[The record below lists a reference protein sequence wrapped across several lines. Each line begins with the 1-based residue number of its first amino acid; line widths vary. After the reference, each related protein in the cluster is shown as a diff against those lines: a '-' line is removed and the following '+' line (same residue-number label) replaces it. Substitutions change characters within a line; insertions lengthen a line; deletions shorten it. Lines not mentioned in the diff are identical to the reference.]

1 MTSWKKLGILSL
13 LGFSA
18 FAQGQEINL
27 SGFASA
33 HITQKL
39 GGNSTPEYYSDKTN
53 YYNFTKFGL
62 NVGSRIDDKW
72 SIQSQL
78 LVSGKRIDVGA
89 ETPQW
94 NMYANWLFASYRPT
108 DNFRMRIGRQLFPA
122 WLVSE
127 YIDVGYMYP
136 WTETPHSVYEL
147 SPFKSINGLSADYSF
162 QLNNK
167 SKLTV
172 LVFGGEEQIRIPLA
186 GGGYE
191 DNNYG
196 SVIGSE
202 LTLQSSGHKFRLMGA
217 NYKLSTVVNDGT
229 NPSADFKN
237 NSVTVVT
244 SGYKYD
250 QNDIVVYAEY
260 GIREGNTSGTEVSSP
275 YLPYDGIN
283 SRAFN
288 KRARA
293 GYLTFGHWFNKL
305 LPHLTLS
312 QTNWQT
318 GTVEGTQDLYSLGL
332 NYKLNDNI
340 IFKTNVGYTI
350 TNNGPAHMDNE
361 GDATTWVGGLDMIF

>member
-1 MTSWKKLGILSL
+1 MTSWKKLGTMSL
-13 LGFSA
+13 FVFSA
-18 FAQGQEINL
+18 LAQGQEINL

-33 HITQKL
+33 HVTQQL
-39 GGNSTPEYYSDKTN
+39 GGNSTPEYYSNNTN

-62 NVGSRIDDKW
+62 NVGSRIDDQW

-78 LVSGKRIDVGA
+78 LVSGKRVDVGA
-89 ETPQW
+89 ENPQW
-94 NMYANWLFASYRPT
+94 NMYANWLFASYRPM

-127 YIDVGYMYP
+127 YIDVGHMYP

-147 SPFKSINGLSADYSF
+147 SPFKSINGLSFDHTI
-162 QLNNK
+162 QLGNK

-186 GGGYE
+186 GGGHE

-217 NYKLSTVVNDGT
+217 NYKLKTNVDDGVN
-229 NPSADFKN
+229 PIADFNN
-237 NSVTVVT
+237 NSVTVLT

-250 QNDIVVYAEY
+250 QNDILVYAEY
-260 GIREGNTSGTEVSSP
+260 GLREGNTSGTDVTSP

-283 SRAFN
+283 SRSFN

-293 GYLTFGHWFNKL
+293 GYLTFGYWFNKV

-312 QTNWQT
+312 QSNWQT

-332 NYKLNDNI
+332 NYKINDNI

-350 TNNGPAHMDNE
+350 TNNGPAHMDAE
-361 GDATTWVGGLDMIF
+361 GDATTWVGGVDMIF